1 MMDQVKLDHIQF
13 LEDEINL
20 SLAEGDFLKLP
31 KLTEKLSDEIKN
43 LTSSI
48 EDKSQLTSN
57 DLKILDRINSNIKFF
72 ETETFRQFQ
81 KYTGKTSKQAKMH
94 NAYKKYGF

>member
-1 MMDQVKLDHIQF
+1 MDQVKLDHIQF

-20 SLAEGDFLKLP
+20 HLAKGDFLKLP

-43 LTSSI
+43 LTFSI

-57 DLKILDRINSNIKFF
+57 DLKILERINSTIKFF
-72 ETETFRQFQ
+72 EAETFRQFQ
-81 KYTGKTSKQAKMH
+81 KYTGKRSKQAKMH